1 MKRSN
6 IFKKKD
12 EAIFSPVERLK
23 TRRWVGL
30 PLALF
35 LAVCGLAVA
44 SCGQIKH
51 LPTETEI
58 KVEYRDSIITKFD
71 TIKVEIN
78 KTEYIK
84 DWTGLLDTLEL
95 SAEGGKVRSKAWVD
109 TTKSILAG
117 ELKTEPRKVDALV
130 PHTLE
135 YHQKDSIKIQQVP
148 YPVETIKEV
157 VKTPRWAWSS
167 LILNFILIALMG
179 LWVYVKFYLK
189 R

>member
-1 MKRSN
+1 MKIKNRLIGLALPFCNASPN
-6 IFKKKD
+6 FKRKNKK
-12 EAIFSPVERLK
+12 
-23 TRRWVGL
+23 WVGL
-30 PLALF
+30 PLILSIALYGAI
-35 LAVCGLAVA
+35 LG

-78 KTEYIK
+78 KTEYIR

-117 ELKTEPRKVDALV
+117 ELKTEPRKIDALV

-148 YPVETIKEV
+148 YPVEVIKEV
-157 VKTPRWAWSS
+157 VPRWAWYS
-167 LILNFILIALMG
+167 LLFNIIGFLLIG
-179 LWVYVKFYLK
+179 IGIYLK
-189 R
+189 IKKIL

>member
-1 MKRSN
+1 MKKNEGLKIKPAGR
-6 IFKKKD
+6 FKK
-12 EAIFSPVERLK
+12 SGW
-23 TRRWVGL
+23 RWS
-30 PLALF
+30 PLAVLI
-35 LAVCGLAVA
+35 AVCGLAMG
-44 SCGQIKH
+44 SCGQIKN

-78 KTEYIK
+78 KTEYIR

-117 ELKTEPRKVDALV
+117 ELKTEPRKIDALV

-148 YPVETIKEV
+148 YPVEVIKEV
-157 VKTPRWAWSS
+157 VPIWSWWS
-167 LILNFILIALMG
+167 LVFNVVGILLAGFLL
-179 LWVYVKFYLK
+179 YLK
-189 R
+189 TRKI

>member
-1 MKRSN
+1 MRKQNGN
-6 IFKKKD
+6 IK
-12 EAIFSPVERLK
+12 PVERLK

-95 SAEGGKVRSKAWVD
+95 STEGGKVRSKAWVD

-117 ELKTEPRKVDALV
+117 ELKTEPRKIDALV

-148 YPVETIKEV
+148 YPVEVIKEV
-157 VKTPRWAWSS
+157 VPRWAWYS
-167 LILNFILIALMG
+167 LLFNIIGFLLIG
-179 LWVYVKFYLK
+179 IGIYLK
-189 R
+189 IKKIL